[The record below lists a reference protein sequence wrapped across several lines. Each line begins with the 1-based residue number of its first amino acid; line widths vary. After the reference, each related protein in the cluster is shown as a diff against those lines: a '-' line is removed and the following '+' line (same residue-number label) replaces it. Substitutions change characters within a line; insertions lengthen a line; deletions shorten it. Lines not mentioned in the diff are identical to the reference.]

1 MSNYSNPP
9 PDDAGTFELPA
20 DKQAE
25 LATLGAF
32 LFDPHLM
39 MERARLL
46 RPEHFYYELHQR
58 VFRRMREFWD
68 NGEPLDVTLLAD
80 RDSEMTIA
88 LIDAQDAC
96 FSVGYGVAY
105 ANRVIDLAQKR
116 HFLVVAQHTSE
127 MSLNG
132 KTPTEISAYLQQE
145 ISALQMTGGGNPFD
159 RWLGQTM
166 TAAQM
171 AEAED
176 TERTYIVHDFL
187 RDGSLS
193 VVFGKPGE
201 FKSMLLMDMMIC
213 VGGGLPWLQPL
224 ATDGNTQAAIH
235 TRQARGLWLNYDQA
249 HEDVIERFGALHRA
263 YGVGGENVVA
273 ISQSE
278 PAAVLLTDEQARKL
292 GEWVADEAF
301 ELVVVDSLID
311 IRGTR
316 KLIEEEMGDLLR
328 LWRIVAEVSGAAV
341 VIISHPTKN
350 TADLYGSQ
358 FIKAKLDHLYVV
370 TRSGDRVEIESQ
382 KQRSF
387 GMSEKLRARWTYEHK
402 PNSRTLAL
410 GRFWG
415 DDSAMPHS
423 ENVTTQ
429 EECLAAL
436 MTMPGRAL
444 TADRVTEIINRRREE
459 RGQEPLAREAV
470 RIALRRLETNH
481 RNVGK
486 LDDPLRYH
494 FGAVAE

>member
-1 MSNYSNPP
+1 MSDYGPP
-9 PDDAGTFELPA
+9 PDDGTFELPA

-32 LFDPHLM
+32 LFDPPTM

-46 RPEHFYYELHQR
+46 RPEHFYFELHQR
-58 VFRRMREFWD
+58 AFRRMRQFWD

-80 RDSEMTIA
+80 RDPELIMT
-88 LIDAQDAC
+88 LLDAQNAC
-96 FSVGYGVAY
+96 FSTAHGVAY

-116 HFLVVAQHTSE
+116 HLLVVAQHTSE

-132 KTPTEISAYLQQE
+132 KSPSEISAYLQQE
-145 ISALQMTGGGNPFD
+145 INALQMTGGGNPFD
-159 RWLGQTM
+159 RWDAQTM

-171 AEAED
+171 AEAEEN
-176 TERTYIVHDFL
+176 ERTYIVDDFL

-193 VVFGKPGE
+193 VVYGKPGE

-224 ATDGNTQAAIH
+224 PGNSQQAIR
-235 TRQARGLWLNYDQA
+235 TRQARCLWLNYDQA
-249 HEDVIERFGALHRA
+249 HEDVVERFGALHRA

-278 PAAVLLTDEQARKL
+278 PAAVLLSDEQARKL
-292 GEWVADEAF
+292 GEWVAVEGF

-311 IRGTR
+311 IRGAR

-328 LWRIVAEVSGAAV
+328 LWRIVAEISGAAV

-370 TRSGDRVEIESQ
+370 SRNGDQVEIESQ

-387 GMSEKLRARWTYEHK
+387 GVSDKLRARWTYEHK
-402 PNSRTLAL
+402 EGSRTLAT

-415 DDSAMPHS
+415 DDTEIPRS

-429 EECLAAL
+429 EECLNAL
-436 MTMPGRAL
+436 MSAPGRAL
-444 TADRVTEIINRRREE
+444 TIDRVTEIINQRREN
-459 RGQEPLAREAV
+459 RAAEPLGRESV
-470 RIALRRLETNH
+470 RIALRRLEANH

-486 LDDPLRYH
+486 VDDPLRYH
-494 FGAVAE
+494 WGTLVS

>member
-1 MSNYSNPP
+1 MSDYGPP
-9 PDDAGTFELPA
+9 PDSDGTFEIPA
-20 DKQAE
+20 DRRTE
-25 LATLGAF
+25 LAALGAF
-32 LFDPHLM
+32 LFDPFTM
-39 MERARLL
+39 MERARQL

-58 VFRRMREFWD
+58 IFRRMREFWD
-68 NGEPLDVTLLAD
+68 NGEPLDVALLAD
-80 RDSEMTIA
+80 RDAEMTIA
-88 LIDAQDAC
+88 LLDAQEAC
-96 FSVGYGVAY
+96 FSTAYGVAY
-105 ANRVIDLAQKR
+105 VNRVIDLAQKR
-116 HFLVVAQHTSE
+116 RLLAVAEHTAA

-132 KTPTEISAYLQQE
+132 KTPTEITAYLQQE
-145 ISALQMTGGGNPFD
+145 LTALQMTGGGNPFD
-159 RWLGQTM
+159 RWAGQTM

-171 AEAED
+171 AAAEE

-193 VVFGKPGE
+193 VVYGKPGE

-224 ATDGNTQAAIH
+224 ATDGNTQAAIR
-235 TRQARGLWLNYDQA
+235 TRQARCLWLNYDQA
-249 HEDVIERFGALHRA
+249 HEDVVERFGALHRA

-278 PAAVLLTDEQARKL
+278 PAAVLLSDEQARKL
-292 GEWVADEAF
+292 GEWVAVEQF

-328 LWRIVAEVSGAAV
+328 LWRIVAEVSGAAI

-370 TRSGDRVEIESQ
+370 SRNGDRVEVTSE

-387 GMSEKLRARWTYEHK
+387 GMSDKLQARWTYEHK
-402 PNSRTLAL
+402 PESRTLAT

-415 DDSAMPHS
+415 DDTAAPHS

-429 EECLAAL
+429 EECLNAL
-436 MTMPGRAL
+436 MTAPGRAM
-444 TADRVTEIINRRREE
+444 TIDRVTEIVNRRREE
-459 RGQEPLAREAV
+459 RGTEPLAREAI
-470 RIALRRLETNH
+470 RIALRRLEAGH

-486 LDDPLRYH
+486 VDEPLRYH
-494 FGAVAE
+494 YGRLLE

>member
-1 MSNYSNPP
+1 MSDYGPP

-25 LATLGAF
+25 LAALGAF
-32 LFDPHLM
+32 LFDPHAM
-39 MERARLL
+39 MERTRLL
-46 RPEHFYYELHQR
+46 RPEHFYYEMHQR
-58 VFRRMREFWD
+58 IFRRMREFWD

-80 RDSEMTIA
+80 RDADMTMA
-88 LIDAQDAC
+88 LIDAQNAC
-96 FSVGYGVAY
+96 FSTAYGVAY

-116 HFLVVAQHTSE
+116 RLLAVAEHTAA

-132 KTPTEISAYLQQE
+132 KTPTEITTYLQEQL
-145 ISALQMTGGGNPFD
+145 SALQMTGGGNPYD
-159 RWLGQTM
+159 RWQMQTM

-171 AEAED
+171 AEAVE
-176 TERTYIVHDFL
+176 TQRTYIVDDFL

-193 VVFGKPGE
+193 VVYGKPGE

-213 VGGGLPWLQPL
+213 VGGGLSWLQPL
-224 ATDGNTQAAIH
+224 AADGNTQAAIR
-235 TRQARGLWLNYDQA
+235 TRQARCLWLNYDQA
-249 HEDVIERFGALHRA
+249 HEDVVERFGALHRA

-278 PAAVLLTDEQARKL
+278 PAAVLLGDDQARKL
-292 GEWVADEAF
+292 GEWVAVEQF

-328 LWRIVAEVSGAAV
+328 LWRIVAEVSGAAI

-370 TRSGDRVEIESQ
+370 SRNGDRVEVTSE

-387 GMSEKLRARWTYEHK
+387 GMSDKLQARWTYEHK
-402 PNSRTLAL
+402 PESRTLAT

-415 DDSAMPHS
+415 DDTAAPHS

-429 EECLAAL
+429 EECLHAL
-436 MTMPGRAL
+436 MTAPGRAM
-444 TADRVTEIINRRREE
+444 TTDRIAEILNRRREE
-459 RGQEPLAREAV
+459 RGTEPLSMQAL
-470 RIALRRLETNH
+470 RIALSRLATNH

-486 LDDPLRYH
+486 LENPLRYH
-494 FGAVAE
+494 WGTLVS